1 MPTHRYLPVIPRD
14 FTASMPERQ
23 AENAPRL
30 RVIRPEA
37 PHCDHAPTGP
47 YSRTMSASAFSMI
60 AAAVLMGSGAF
71 SASLASLGFQELIWW
86 VWGAP
91 IMAGSL
97 VSYGMVL
104 QWSKRDDE
112 SKRKT
117 RGRAL
122 FGLLVAI
129 SLPRLGIHFHPA
141 LVSILNDPWILF
153 GVGGSIFLLG
163 FGAAVGVMKFIEKR
177 AGDIAYDQLDKYA
190 KDKLPKH
197 TENLKP

>member
-1 MPTHRYLPVIPRD
+1 
-14 FTASMPERQ
+14 
-23 AENAPRL
+23 
-30 RVIRPEA
+30 
-37 PHCDHAPTGP
+37 
-47 YSRTMSASAFSMI
+47 MSASAFSMI

-190 KDKLPKH
+190 KDKLPKP
-197 TENLKP
+197 TETLKP